1 MNRLFSP
8 RRGRAACLC
17 LVAAALLP
25 VATVASASRVGG
37 APAPTASAV
46 QAAAQEPAH
55 VQSDESASL
64 RQGTIGAVDE
74 RGARVQV
81 QGIWID
87 LVAGR
92 TQLLR
97 NGRAAG
103 LETLKA
109 GEPIRFTVVPGNGA
123 AAPKMKVIYAP

>member
-8 RRGRAACLC
+8 RRVRAACFG

-25 VATVASASRVGG
+25 LAGVAGASRVGG
-37 APAPTASAV
+37 APPPAASAV
-46 QAAAQEPAH
+46 QAAAQQPTHA
-55 VQSDESASL
+55 QTDESASL
-64 RQGTIGAVDE
+64 RQGTVGAVDE

-87 LVAGR
+87 LVADK

-97 NGRAAG
+97 NGRRAG

-109 GEPIRFTVVPGNGA
+109 GESIRFTVVPGA
-123 AAPKMKVIYAP
+123 AAPAMKVIYAP

>member
-8 RRGRAACLC
+8 GRVRAACLG
-17 LVAAALLP
+17 VVFAALLP

-37 APAPTASAV
+37 APPPAASAV
-46 QAAAQEPAH
+46 QAAAQQPPHDQA
-55 VQSDESASL
+55 DESGSL
-64 RQGTIGAVDE
+64 RQGTVGAVDE
-74 RGARVQV
+74 RAARVQV

-87 LVAGR
+87 LVAGK

-103 LETLKA
+103 LETLTA
-109 GEPIRFTVVPGNGA
+109 GEPIRFTVVPASGT